1 MEKLSKVWDNASK
14 AHSKLEKI
22 TEGLLLSPA
31 NTDFDKSAVLNLADS
46 VIKDMHACRR
56 ILTDHI
62 LEDHKDVS
70 RRETIKRLKKYAKKL
85 KW

>member
-31 NTDFDKSAVLNLADS
+31 NTDFD
-46 VIKDMHACRR
+46 
-56 ILTDHI
+56 
-62 LEDHKDVS
+62 
-70 RRETIKRLKKYAKKL
+70 TIKRLKKYAKKL